1 MNRVYVWDLPLRIF
15 HWGLVICVLGSII
28 TGSLGGNSF
37 IWHFRFGYCVIG
49 LLAFRIIWGFAGSKY
64 SKFSSFPPSPV
75 RAIAYLKGESTKGE
89 PIKGEPIKGLHTDG
103 EPNRHLGHNPLG
115 AFSVY
120 AILLALIFQV
130 STGLFA
136 NDAIMWDGP
145 LRNYVSNSTSDL
157 LTSLHKINR
166 IILFVL
172 IGLHLAAMAFY
183 TWVKKEPL
191 VGAMVSG
198 YKEQDKG

>member
-1 MNRVYVWDLPLRIF
+1 MQKIYVWDLPLRIF

-49 LLAFRIIWGFAGSKY
+49 LLAFRIVWGFAGSTY
-64 SKFSSFPPSPV
+64 SKFSSFPPSPR
-75 RAIAYLKGESTKGE
+75 RAISYLKGEQSRDVSADEK
-89 PIKGEPIKGLHTDG
+89 KAVA
-103 EPNRHLGHNPLG
+103 HLGHNPLG
-115 AFSVY
+115 ALSVY

-145 LRNYVSNSTSDL
+145 LRNYVSNDTSDL
-157 LTSLHKINR
+157 LTTLHKINR
-166 IILFVL
+166 VVLFAL
-172 IGLHLAAMAFY
+172 IGLHLLAMAFY

-198 YKEQDKG
+198 YKKNE

>member
-1 MNRVYVWDLPLRIF
+1 MQKIYVWDLPLRIF

-49 LLAFRIIWGFAGSKY
+49 LLAFRIVWGFAGSTY
-64 SKFSSFPPSPV
+64 SKFSSFPPSPGK
-75 RAIAYLKGESTKGE
+75 AIAYLKGEPAAVLTPGQT
-89 PIKGEPIKGLHTDG
+89 PHA
-103 EPNRHLGHNPLG
+103 HLGHNPLG

-145 LRNYVSNSTSDL
+145 LRNYVSNDTSDL
-157 LTSLHKINR
+157 LTTLHKVNR
-166 IILFVL
+166 IVLLVL
-172 IGLHLAAMAFY
+172 IGLHLAAMGFY

-198 YKEQDKG
+198 YKDRR

>member
-1 MNRVYVWDLPLRIF
+1 MNKVYVWDLPLRIF

-37 IWHFRFGYCVIG
+37 IWHFRFGYCLIG
-49 LLAFRIIWGFAGSKY
+49 LLAFRIIWGFVGSRY
-64 SKFSSFPPSPV
+64 SRFSSFPPSPNK
-75 RAIAYLKGESTKGE
+75 AIAYLRGKQ
-89 PIKGEPIKGLHTDG
+89 DG
-103 EPNRHLGHNPLG
+103 HLGHNPLG

-120 AILLALIFQV
+120 AILLALVFQV

-145 LRNYVSNSTSDL
+145 LRNYVSNDTSDL

-166 IILFVL
+166 IVLLVL
-172 IGLHLAAMAFY
+172 IGLHLCAIAFY
-183 TWVKKEPL
+183 TWIKKERL

-198 YKEQDKG
+198 YKDQG

>member
-1 MNRVYVWDLPLRIF
+1 MQRIYVWDLPLRIF
-15 HWGLVICVLGSII
+15 HWGLVICVLGAIV

-49 LLAFRIIWGFAGSKY
+49 LLAFRIVWGFMGSQY
-64 SKFSSFPPSPV
+64 SRFSSFPPSPGK
-75 RAIAYLKGESTKGE
+75 AMAYLKSE
-89 PIKGEPIKGLHTDG
+89 IKGETSSELLSVGKPLS
-103 EPNRHLGHNPLG
+103 NLGHNPLG

-120 AILLALIFQV
+120 AILLVLIFQV

-145 LRNYVSNSTSDL
+145 FKNYVSNDTSDL
-157 LTSLHKINR
+157 LTTLHQINR
-166 IILFVL
+166 ILLLAL

-183 TWVKKEPL
+183 TWVKKERL

-198 YKEQDKG
+198 YKEPE

>member
-1 MNRVYVWDLPLRIF
+1 MQKIYVWDLPLRIF
-15 HWGLVICVLGSII
+15 HWALVICVLGSII

-49 LLAFRIIWGFAGSKY
+49 LLAFRIVWGFAGSTY
-64 SKFSSFPPSPV
+64 SKFSSFPPSPGK
-75 RAIAYLKGESTKGE
+75 AIAYLKGEPSANLTPE
-89 PIKGEPIKGLHTDG
+89 QTPQT
-103 EPNRHLGHNPLG
+103 HLGHNPLG

-145 LRNYVSNSTSDL
+145 LRNYVSNDTSDL
-157 LTSLHKINR
+157 LTTLHKINR
-166 IILFVL
+166 IVLLVL

-191 VGAMVSG
+191 VGAMMSG
-198 YKEQDKG
+198 YKDRR

>member
-1 MNRVYVWDLPLRIF
+1 MNKVYVWDLPLRIF

-37 IWHFRFGYCVIG
+37 VWHFRFGYCVIG
-49 LLAFRIIWGFAGSKY
+49 LLAFRIVWGFAGSRY
-64 SKFSSFPPSPV
+64 SKFSSFPPSPGK
-75 RAIAYLKGESTKGE
+75 AIAYLKGA
-89 PIKGEPIKGLHTDG
+89 PVTDLASG
-103 EPNRHLGHNPLG
+103 QKPAVHLGHNPLG

-145 LRNYVSNSTSDL
+145 LRNYVSNDTSDF

-172 IGLHLAAMAFY
+172 IGLHLGAMAFY

-191 VGAMVSG
+191 VAAMVSG
-198 YKEQDKG
+198 YKDTKEG

>member
-1 MNRVYVWDLPLRIF
+1 MSKVYVWDLPLRIF
-15 HWGLVICVLGSII
+15 HWALVFCVLGSII

-37 IWHFRFGYCVIG
+37 VWHFRFGYGVIG
-49 LLAFRIIWGFAGSKY
+49 LLAFRIVWGFVGTQH
-64 SKFSSFPPSPV
+64 SKFSSFPPSPA
-75 RAIAYLKGESTKGE
+75 RAIAYLKGEPATDASTGQKSS
-89 PIKGEPIKGLHTDG
+89 T
-103 EPNRHLGHNPLG
+103 HLGHNPLG

-145 LRNYVSNSTSDL
+145 LRNYVSNDTSDL
-157 LTSLHKINR
+157 LTTLHKINR
-166 IILFVL
+166 IILFIL
-172 IGLHLAAMAFY
+172 IALHLGAMAFY
-183 TWVKKEPL
+183 TWVKKERL

-198 YKEQDKG
+198 YKDKTEG

>member
-1 MNRVYVWDLPLRIF
+1 MNKVYVWDLPLRIF
-15 HWGLVICVLGSII
+15 HWSLVLCVLGSII

-37 IWHFRFGYCVIG
+37 IWHFRFGYGVIG
-49 LLAFRIIWGFAGSKY
+49 LLAFRMVWGFVGTKY
-64 SKFSSFPPSPV
+64 SRFSSFPPSPGK
-75 RAIAYLKGESTKGE
+75 AIAYLKGEPTADQATGQK
-89 PIKGEPIKGLHTDG
+89 PALP
-103 EPNRHLGHNPLG
+103 LGHNPLG

-136 NDAIMWDGP
+136 NDAIMWEGP
-145 LRNYVSNSTSDL
+145 LRNYVSNDTSDL

-172 IGLHLAAMAFY
+172 IGLHLGAMAFY

-191 VGAMVSG
+191 VAAMVSG
-198 YKEQDKG
+198 YKDNKTEG

>member
-1 MNRVYVWDLPLRIF
+1 MQKIYVWDLPLRIF

-37 IWHFRFGYCVIG
+37 VWHFRFGYCVIG
-49 LLAFRIIWGFAGSKY
+49 LLAFRIVWGFAGSTY
-64 SKFSSFPPSPV
+64 SRFSSFPPSPGK
-75 RAIAYLKGESTKGE
+75 AIAYLKGEPSTDLPPGQM
-89 PIKGEPIKGLHTDG
+89 PQAQ
-103 EPNRHLGHNPLG
+103 LGHNPLG

-145 LRNYVSNSTSDL
+145 LRNYVSNDTSDL
-157 LTSLHKINR
+157 LTTLHKINR
-166 IILFVL
+166 IVLLVL

-198 YKEQDKG
+198 YKKSE

>member
-1 MNRVYVWDLPLRIF
+1 MQKIYVWDLPLRIF

-49 LLAFRIIWGFAGSKY
+49 LLAFRIVWGFAGSTY
-64 SKFSSFPPSPV
+64 SKFSSFPPSPG
-75 RAIAYLKGESTKGE
+75 RAISYLKGEPSLGVSVDEK
-89 PIKGEPIKGLHTDG
+89 KAA
-103 EPNRHLGHNPLG
+103 HLGHNPLG

-145 LRNYVSNSTSDL
+145 LRNYVSNDTSDL
-157 LTSLHKINR
+157 LTTLHKINR
-166 IILFVL
+166 VVLFAL
-172 IGLHLAAMAFY
+172 IGLHLLAMAFY

-198 YKEQDKG
+198 YKKSE